1 MGGELRRFNDQSD
14 SRIWRYEDLSSI
26 GSTGAFQ
33 LRLSTTE
40 RTQGEYGGE
49 KNFIFDL
56 IRRLDPEIYD
66 FLWRKI
72 NLPRIN
78 SS

>member
-1 MGGELRRFNDQSD
+1 MKKFNDQSD

-26 GSTGAFQ
+26 GSTGPFQ
-33 LRLSTTE
+33 LRLSTME
-40 RTQGEYGGE
+40 RTQGEYGAE

-56 IRRLDPEIYD
+56 KRRLDPEIYD

-78 SS
+78 SSLAR

>member
-1 MGGELRRFNDQSD
+1 M
-14 SRIWRYEDLSSI
+14 
-26 GSTGAFQ
+26 
-33 LRLSTTE
+33 E
-40 RTQGEYGGE
+40 RTQGEYGAE

-56 IRRLDPEIYD
+56 KRRLDPEIYD

-78 SS
+78 SR

>member
-1 MGGELRRFNDQSD
+1 M
-14 SRIWRYEDLSSI
+14 
-26 GSTGAFQ
+26 
-33 LRLSTTE
+33 E
-40 RTQGEYGGE
+40 RTGGEYGAE

-56 IRRLDPEIYD
+56 KRHLDPEIYD

-78 SS
+78 SSWVTHSERLAGGPAIVKTRIIALEVSNRRCNELAS